1 VKSLAARLGFFF
13 KGVSH
18 ENVAFVFYLELAQD
32 SLYHPLWD
40 LEGDVGRCTAAV
52 LSNGGLSL

>member
-1 VKSLAARLGFFF
+1 MI
-13 KGVSH
+13 
-18 ENVAFVFYLELAQD
+18 YLELAQD

-40 LEGDVGRCTAAV
+40 LEGDVGRCTVAV